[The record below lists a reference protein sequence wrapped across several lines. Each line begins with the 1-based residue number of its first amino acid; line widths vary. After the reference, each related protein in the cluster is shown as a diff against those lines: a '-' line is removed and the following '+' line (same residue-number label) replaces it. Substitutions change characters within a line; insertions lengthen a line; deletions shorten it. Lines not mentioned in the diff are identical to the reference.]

1 MAPTVFH
8 PLLNKDVAEARG
20 YQLDAVRAALGAST
34 LLVLP
39 TGLGKTPVAWMVIA
53 ERLRYY
59 QEMSNSEGS
68 VPWILV
74 IAPTNP
80 LVIQHR
86 RDAEKWLNVD
96 NEKIIAL
103 TGKITPEKR
112 TKMYSG
118 PSIIISTP
126 QIIRNDVKSGIL
138 SLSNCVLLV
147 ADEAHHSTGKH
158 SMAEVGDLYGDS
170 ARNGLVLGC
179 TASPG
184 STENQ
189 VQEVCNRL
197 LIDRI
202 FSRKTTD
209 PELKPYIQNMEI
221 VEIRLPLDETIKKIS
236 EPLEN
241 ILMDLS
247 QRLQTQGFLVLKGG
261 VSIRSLRESQLR
273 ISQAI
278 SAGRKTA
285 YQAARQNA
293 DAQRINS
300 LLYLLQG
307 QGINSALKHLE
318 RIDANKKKE
327 DSQARFISMPQ
338 VRELLGKLR
347 TMDELH
353 PKIPEVKRLV
363 KEQLEN
369 DPLSR
374 VIVFASWR
382 DSVSMIIDSLSYLEG
397 ATIERFVGQASRE
410 GQKGMTQK
418 SQVETLDR
426 FRQGESN
433 VLVCTSVGEEGLDVP
448 SADRVIFYEPVASE
462 IRTIQRR
469 GRTAR
474 HSEGDVF
481 VLVSE
486 DTRDVGVRH
495 AAAAREIR
503 MIKVLE
509 KVRRRRRPPRIHP
522 NPDSLIE
529 KFVISEGEF
538 SNSSEFIRSEYEK
551 LRPEFGKNNQLSD
564 FETKRDPVIP
574 ESKIIRRDSPKLDS
588 KSLRPKSQMSITDFI
603 NQDGDDDDE
612 KWRNPVL
619 DGSE

>member
-221 VEIRLPLDETIKKIS
+221 VEIRLPPDETIKKIS

-261 VSIRSLRESQLR
+261 VSIRSLRESQFR

-293 DAQRINS
+293 DVQRINS

-382 DSVSMIIDSLSYLEG
+382 DSVSMIIDSLSDLEG